1 MTSTRFNNS
10 KGEYCLEQSSNRKI
24 TDINT
29 NRTSLLSDKSL
40 PGLGVNYGK
49 FGIDY
54 NNNFL
59 VNNPAD
65 VESSLFGIG
74 STNLVNP
81 KGPVYADTN
90 TIKNL
95 PFFDPHSYSEKI
107 MPNPLIIEGNQR
119 PVIFRR

>member
-1 MTSTRFNNS
+1 MASTRFNNS
-10 KGEYCLEQSSNRKI
+10 KGEYCLEQRSYRKI
-24 TDINT
+24 TDLNT
-29 NRTSLLSDKSL
+29 NRSNLLSSKSL
-40 PGLGVNYGK
+40 PDLGINHGK

-65 VESSLFGIG
+65 VESALFGVG

-81 KGPVYADTN
+81 KGPTYADTN
-90 TIKNL
+90 TIQHVQ
-95 PFFDPHSYSEKI
+95 FFDPHSCSEKI
-107 MPNPLIIEGNQR
+107 IPNPLIIEGGQR